1 MPGWSGPGI
10 PRALDRNGD
19 MDASKSSP
27 GSGYYRGAPP
37 RAGGTGSMAGG
48 KGAGTRAL
56 FSSDGWTPTVSNLV
70 VLVLLELVAYCVL
83 RWAFRTAHG
92 G

>member
-1 MPGWSGPGI
+1 MRSGPGI
-10 PRALDRNGD
+10 NRGLTDNGTVN
-19 MDASKSSP
+19 AAVPGS

-37 RAGGTGSMAGG
+37 RAGGTGSMAGP
-48 KGAGTRAL
+48 KGSGSRAL
-56 FSSDGWTPTVSNLV
+56 FSADGWTPTVSNLC
-70 VLVLLELVAYCVL
+70 VLVLLELGAYVAL

>member
-1 MPGWSGPGI
+1 MRGGPGI
-10 PRALDRNGD
+10 NRGLTENGAI
-19 MDASKSSP
+19 DAAVPGS

-37 RAGGTGSMAGG
+37 KAGGTGSMAGP
-48 KGAGTRAL
+48 KGAGSRGL
-56 FSSDGWTPTVSNLV
+56 FNDEAWTPTVSNLV
-70 VLVLLELVAYCVL
+70 ILVMLELLGYVVL

>member
-1 MPGWSGPGI
+1 MDRVQAAVPG
-10 PRALDRNGD
+10 R
-19 MDASKSSP
+19 

-37 RAGGTGSMAGG
+37 REGGQGSMAGPA
-48 KGAGTRAL
+48 GAGTRA
-56 FSSDGWTPTVSNLV
+56 SNDNGWTPSVSNL
-70 VLVLLELVAYCVL
+70 LVLIALEIAAFAAF

>member
-1 MPGWSGPGI
+1 MRSGPGI
-10 PRALDRNGD
+10 PRPVGD
-19 MDASKSSP
+19 SGINTAVSTA

-37 RAGGTGSMAGG
+37 RAGGTGSMAGP

-56 FSSDGWTPTVSNLV
+56 FNSDGWTPTVSNLV
-70 VLVLLELVAYCVL
+70 VLVFLELGAYVAL

>member
-1 MPGWSGPGI
+1 MRSGPGI
-10 PRALDRNGD
+10 PRLLDEDGAINAAVMR
-19 MDASKSSP
+19 P

-37 RAGGTGSMAGG
+37 IAGGTGSMAGP
-48 KGAGTRAL
+48 KGAGSRSL
-56 FSSDGWTPTVSNLV
+56 FNADGWTPTVSNLV
-70 VLVLLELVAYCVL
+70 VIVLLELVAYCVL

>member
-1 MPGWSGPGI
+1 MRGGPGLNRGLTEDGSI
-10 PRALDRNGD
+10 NA
-19 MDASKSSP
+19 AVSSA

-37 RAGGTGSMAGG
+37 IAGGTGSMAGP
-48 KGAGTRAL
+48 KGAGSRPL
-56 FSSDGWTPTVSNLV
+56 FNAEGWTPTVSNLV
-70 VLVLLELVAYCVL
+70 IIVVLELLAYCVL

>member
-1 MPGWSGPGI
+1 MRSGPGI
-10 PRALDRNGD
+10 NRGLTDDGSVSA
-19 MDASKSSP
+19 AVSAA

-37 RAGGTGSMAGG
+37 RAGGTGSMAGP
-48 KGAGTRAL
+48 KGAGSRAL
-56 FSSDGWTPTVSNLV
+56 FSSDGWTPTVTNLCVLV
-70 VLVLLELVAYCVL
+70 VLEIGAYAAL

>member
-1 MPGWSGPGI
+1 MARSGPGI
-10 PRALDRNGD
+10 NRGLTGNGD
-19 MDASKSSP
+19 VQAATSAA

-37 RAGGTGSMAGG
+37 RAGGTGSMAGP
-48 KGAGTRAL
+48 KGAGSRAL
-56 FSSDGWTPTVSNLV
+56 FNDSGWTPTVSNLC
-70 VLVLLELVAYCVL
+70 VLVLLEIGVYVAL

>member
-1 MPGWSGPGI
+1 MRGGPGI
-10 PRALDRNGD
+10 PRNLTGGSV
-19 MDASKSSP
+19 DAGTPKA

-37 RAGGTGSMAGG
+37 IAGGQGSMAGP
-48 KGAGTRAL
+48 KGAGSRAL
-56 FSSDGWTPTVSNLV
+56 FSSDGWTPTVSSLLI
-70 VLVLLELVAYCVL
+70 LVLLELGAYAAL